1 MAKDSPPQQ
10 VSKEELNNL
19 LLAAQQLEQQATRY
33 SQQIEILNSYF
44 NEIYTAE
51 KTLNDLKQA
60 EKGHEV
66 LVPIGAG
73 NFVYA
78 TVEDGE
84 SVIVTIG
91 AGVHTEK
98 SLEDAINSIIK
109 KKSDVEN
116 QLTQIKASY
125 NEIVER
131 LREIDRV
138 VKTVM

>member
-1 MAKDSPPQQ
+1 MESDACFSTATY
-10 VSKEELNNL
+10 VNGS
-19 LLAAQQLEQQATRY
+19 AQTLDVNTSFQ
-33 SQQIEILNSYF
+33 EILLYDR
-44 NEIYTAE
+44 T
-51 KTLNDLKQA
+51 
-60 EKGHEV
+60 
-66 LVPIGAG
+66 AG